1 MEYIYRKA
9 TWKDMELLVA
19 SRVEILRDANG
30 LPQDTDMSQVERE
43 SRAYFQRALED
54 GSCIC
59 YLAFDGDRL
68 AGVGGVSFYQVMP
81 TYYTPT
87 GQKAY
92 IMNMYTS
99 PDFRRKGIA
108 YHILDLLIREIRN
121 RGVVYIALE
130 ATDMGRPLYEKYGF
144 VKMEHEMR
152 LYPR

>member
-1 MEYIYRKA
+1 MDYMYRKA
-9 TWKDMELLVA
+9 TLEDMKLLVA
-19 SRVEILRDANG
+19 SRVEILRAANG
-30 LPQDTDMSQVERE
+30 LPADTDMSKVERE
-43 SRAYFQRALED
+43 SYAYYQKALAD
-54 GSCIC
+54 GSCVC
-59 YLAFDGDRL
+59 YLAFDGECL
-68 AGVGGVSFYQVMP
+68 VGAGGVSFYQVMP

-99 PDFRRKGIA
+99 PAYRRQGIA
-108 YHILDLLIREIRN
+108 YHILDLLIEEIRN

-152 LYPR
+152 LYPS